1 MAKFILLMFICYHC
15 GLDPVFGLLSKRNV
29 SSESLSSLNQE
40 ASEGFLWNNIRLPQ
54 SVIPL
59 EYDIFLHPNLTE
71 ARFSGKV
78 EIKCVIRETTN
89 FVVLHS
95 KDLVISQT
103 TLTTIPSN
111 EQKEVRMQMK
121 NDTDQLFLIMED
133 AIPKDAEI
141 LITIVFDGILGINGD
156 GFYLSEFFTSNK
168 SSRYLASTQFE
179 PTSARKAFPCF
190 DEPALK
196 ANFSMSIVREK
207 KHISLFNM
215 PRVDSIP
222 RKNNLLLDT
231 FQQSVKMST
240 YLVAFAVGEYKGKSK
255 LTKSGV
261 NMTVYYDRTSLM
273 ETVDFS
279 LDAGGT
285 ILDYFNTLFEV
296 SYPLPN
302 LDMIAVPYH
311 KAAAME
317 NWGLITYRKP
327 YLVIPINSGYRWKYR
342 AVSVIA
348 HEIAHQWFGN
358 IVTMQWWDDLWLNEG
373 VASFMQYLGL
383 QAFDNDW
390 SMKNFF
396 TEKINSMMSE
406 DFTNSRALNQP
417 VAVPDFSIFNGVT
430 YAKGASIVRMV
441 RGLLGEKAFMN
452 GIKTYLNQNKY
463 SNVVSDDLWQALSNS
478 SDDGIDLK
486 AVMSIWMGERAYP
499 LVTVRRNHSEIRI
512 SQEPFILKNNTTSR
526 TTPIWTI
533 PFQYGILDQHGHFS
547 RKMFLL
553 REETATIKISGHF
566 KLVKGNYRD
575 DGYYRVN
582 YDHESWKAITDQLM
596 TNHEIFS
603 PGDRAHLLNDAVSIF
618 ARTKPLNM
626 SVVMD
631 LLNYMEKETD
641 FLPWFSAS
649 HSFGIL
655 IKLRLK
661 DIKPEVKVLMQKFAT
676 VATKALEL
684 IENQLQAKE
693 NNKGYKDAM
702 KEYMVNLIRRINS
715 RVSDSSPS
723 TLRPSTD
730 KFTQKMD

>member
-1 MAKFILLMFICYHC
+1 MAKFILLMFMCYHC
-15 GLDPVFGLLSKRNV
+15 GLEPIFGFLSKRNV
-29 SSESLSSLNQE
+29 SSESLSSFNQE
-40 ASEGFLWNNIRLPQ
+40 SSEGFLWNNIRLPQ

-71 ARFSGKV
+71 FRFSGKV
-78 EIKCVIRETTN
+78 EIKCEIRETTN

-103 TLTTIPSN
+103 TLTIIPSN
-111 EQKEVRMQMK
+111 ERIEVRMQMK

-141 LITIVFDGILGINGD
+141 LITIVFDGILGIDGD

-179 PTSARKAFPCF
+179 PASARKAFPCF

-215 PRVDSIP
+215 PRVHSIP
-222 RKNNLLLDT
+222 RKNNLVLDT

-261 NMTVYYDRTSLM
+261 NMTVYYDRTSLI

-279 LDAGGT
+279 LDAGGI

-311 KAAAME
+311 KMSAME
-317 NWGLITYRKP
+317 NWGLISYRRP
-327 YLVIPINSGYRWKYR
+327 RLVIPINSGYQMKKST
-342 AVSVIA
+342 ALLIA

-373 VASFMQYLGL
+373 FASFMQYLGL
-383 QAFDNDW
+383 QAFNNEW
-390 SMKNFF
+390 SMKNYF
-396 TEKINSMMSE
+396 TTKILSMVNE
-406 DFTNSRALNQP
+406 DFTNSQALNQP
-417 VAVPDFSIFNGVT
+417 VAVPDDRIFNGVT

-452 GIKTYLNQNKY
+452 GINNYLNQNKY

-478 SDDGIDLK
+478 SEDVIDLK
-486 AVMSIWMGERAYP
+486 AVMSTWMGERAYP

-512 SQEPFILKNNTTSR
+512 SQEPFILNTTASR
-526 TTPIWTI
+526 TTPIWSI

-547 RKMFLL
+547 RKMILL
-553 REETATIKISGHF
+553 REETAIINISGHF
-566 KLVKGNYRD
+566 KLVKGNYED
-575 DGYYRVN
+575 NGYYRVN
-582 YDHESWKAITDQLM
+582 YDLESWKAITDQLM
-596 TNHEIFS
+596 MNHKIFS

-641 FLPWFSAS
+641 FLPWFSAF
-649 HSFGIL
+649 HSIGIMNNL
-655 IKLRLK
+655 KLG
-661 DIKPEVKVLMQKFAT
+661 DINPEVKVLMQKVAT

-693 NNKGYKDAM
+693 NNKGYTDDK
-702 KEYMVNLIRRINS
+702 KECLVKLIRRINS
-715 RVSDSSPS
+715 RVGDGSPS
-723 TLRPSTD
+723 TLRPSSD
-730 KFTQKMD
+730 QFTQKMD

>member
-1 MAKFILLMFICYHC
+1 MKTLILLTFMCYHC
-15 GLDPVFGLLSKRNV
+15 GLKQSLGYFTKRTV
-29 SSESLSSLNQE
+29 SSQSLSSLNQE
-40 ASEGFLWNNIRLPQ
+40 ESEEFPWNNVRLPQ

-71 ARFSGKV
+71 YRFSGKV
-78 EIKCVIRETTN
+78 EIKCVVQETTD

-111 EQKEVRMQMK
+111 EKNEVRMQVK
-121 NDTDQLFLIMED
+121 NDADQLFLIMED

-141 LITIVFDGILGINGD
+141 QITIVFDGILDMNGY
-156 GFYLSEFFTSNK
+156 GFYLSKFFSTNH

-179 PTSARKAFPCF
+179 PVSARKAFPCF

-196 ANFSMSIVREK
+196 AKFSMSIVREK

-215 PRVDSIP
+215 PRVHSIP
-222 RKNNLLLDT
+222 MENNLVLDT

-261 NMTVYYDRTSLM
+261 NMTVYYDHTSLK

-279 LDAGGT
+279 LDAGVT

-311 KAAAME
+311 IPAAME
-317 NWGLITYRKP
+317 NWGLITYQRP
-327 YLVIPINSGYRWKYR
+327 LLVMSINSGFQTKYQS
-342 AVSVIA
+342 ALIIA

-373 VASFMQYLGL
+373 FASFMQYLGI
-383 QAFDNDW
+383 QALKNEWNMENYFDGKIM
-390 SMKNFF
+390 SMAF
-396 TEKINSMMSE
+396 E
-406 DFTNSRALNQP
+406 DSKYSRALNQP
-417 VAVPDFSIFNGVT
+417 VAVPDFSIFDRVT

-441 RGLLGEKAFMN
+441 RGLLGEKAFMT
-452 GIKTYLNQNKY
+452 GINNYLNQNKY

-478 SDDGIDLK
+478 SEDGIDLK
-486 AVMSIWMGERAYP
+486 ADMKTWMEERAYP
-499 LVTVRRNHSEIRI
+499 LVTVKRNHYKIRI
-512 SQEPFILKNNTTSR
+512 SQEPFILMNTTASR
-526 TTPIWTI
+526 TLPIWSI

-547 RKMFLL
+547 RQMFLL
-553 REETATIKISGHF
+553 REETAIIKISDHF

-582 YDHESWKAITDQLM
+582 YDRESWKAITDQLIR
-596 TNHEIFS
+596 NHKIFS
-603 PGDRAHLLNDAVSIF
+603 PGDRAHLLNDAVTIF
-618 ARTKPLNM
+618 ARTKLLNM
-626 SVVMD
+626 SVVMGLFD
-631 LLNYMEKETD
+631 YMEKETD
-641 FLPWFSAS
+641 YLPWFSV
-649 HSFGIL
+649 IL
-655 IKLRLK
+655 AFQSIMQSG
-661 DIKPEVKVLMQKFAT
+661 DIKPEVRVLMQKVAT
-676 VATKALEL
+676 VSSKALEL
-684 IENQLQAKE
+684 IENQLQANE
-693 NNKGYKDAM
+693 NDKGEEDAR
-702 KEYMVNLIRRINS
+702 KRLVNLIRNINA
-715 RVSDSSPS
+715 RVPQVS
-723 TLRPSTD
+723 
-730 KFTQKMD
+730 